1 MLLELTDEQIKFLE
15 EYAPKDDLFT
25 SYDECNQII
34 EKFDLKNQN
43 KLTDLRNA
51 VVNFYVELRKRTG
64 KDYMISMQSVTSV
77 IDYVF
82 YVGLNF

>member
-15 EYAPKDDLFT
+15 EYVPKDDLFT
-25 SYDECNQII
+25 SYNECNQII

-64 KDYMISMQSVTSV
+64 KDYMISMQSVTSE

>member
-15 EYAPKDDLFT
+15 EYVPKDDLFT

>member
-1 MLLELTDEQIKFLE
+1 MLLELTDEQTKFLE

>member
-15 EYAPKDDLFT
+15 EYVPKDDLFT
-25 SYDECNQII
+25 SYNECNQII

>member
-15 EYAPKDDLFT
+15 EYVPKDDLFT
-25 SYDECNQII
+25 SYNECNQII

-64 KDYMISMQSVTSV
+64 KDSMISMQSVTSV
-77 IDYVF
+77 IDYAF
-82 YVGLNF
+82 YVGFNF

>member
-25 SYDECNQII
+25 SYNECNQII

>member
-25 SYDECNQII
+25 SYNECNQII

-51 VVNFYVELRKRTG
+51 VVNFYIELRKRTG